1 MTLFSSQYSSIMS
14 DDRSEELTE
23 EEEGKPL
30 DANSY
35 ATKKTIAQGM
45 LDIALL
51 TANASQLKYVL
62 QVGNQH
68 EFYTLM
74 VSLISISIVLQGCQ
88 GVLYVMLGSAFN
100 INKAKD
106 QNGANIWNNVV
117 LAMGIITTVIN
128 VVISAFDMKETD
140 SVTTFIR
147 NMTRA
152 SGNQ

>member
-1 MTLFSSQYSSIMS
+1 M
-14 DDRSEELTE
+14 
-23 EEEGKPL
+23 KPL

-62 QVGNQH
+62 QVGQQH

-74 VSLISISIVLQGCQ
+74 VWLISISIVLQACQ

-106 QNGANIWNNVV
+106 QNAANIWNNVV
-117 LAMGIITTVIN
+117 LAMGIITSVVNVI
-128 VVISAFDMKETD
+128 ISAFDMRETGMM
-140 SVTTFIR
+140 TFNSTMISP
-147 NMTRA
+147 T
-152 SGNQ
+152 SNQ